1 MSSSPIHILLV
12 DQDPTESSVHVETL
26 REVLSAADVDVAETA
41 DDAIKLL
48 EATEYEVLLA
58 REDLQ
63 TTDGLSF
70 LAAAA
75 ETAFDLQTILL
86 ADDVT
91 TDLLREASAVGI
103 DEVVPLSVDPTD
115 DSTLAHRLR
124 ARLDTVRSSARETR
138 LDSATDEEPSP
149 ESDLQ
154 NPAQLLEA
162 VARIANDGII
172 TIDTDSKIRFV
183 NPAMEEI
190 LGYTPSELIG
200 EPLTGLMS
208 DRLASRHEA
217 GFQRYL
223 DTGERQ
229 LDWDNVE
236 LSGQHSDGTEV
247 PLSISFSEI
256 TYEGERFF
264 TGIVRDVSEQKR
276 REQRLRQLNEGAQ
289 ALSTAETVEEAC
301 NIAVRTAQDTLDL
314 PISMIA
320 YYDEQTGT
328 LQPMARTIA
337 ADTLTDETELFAP
350 ERDLPWE
357 VYLEQERRVI
367 PDVSAASNLSAS
379 ETPLQSVVLFP
390 IGSYGVFVSGA
401 TEPKTFSQH
410 DLTLVTLF
418 VANIQAALDRV
429 EREEQLRER
438 TAELE
443 ARTETL
449 ARVNRL
455 NSVIREI
462 TQVLTEATTREEIE
476 QTVCTKL
483 ANAES
488 YRFAWVGEQET
499 VGGRVVPRTSAGVE
513 KGYLDDIEITAD
525 EASAAN
531 GPTGRAVKTH
541 EPQVENNLHSDPPF
555 EPWRQAALQRGY
567 RASISVPFV
576 HEDILYG
583 VLNLYAGTPNIFDE
597 LEETVLAEL
606 GRMIG
611 YAINALERKKM
622 LVSETAVELEFRVTD
637 PDIAAIKF
645 TRETGSRF
653 EFEALV
659 DQADGT
665 LRAFFTIDGSSPD
678 TIRTFADRSTAIKDI
693 RLIAQRESGYFYEA
707 TLNETSFFAS
717 LLSAGAHPT
726 TLTSTPEGA
735 ELLVE
740 LPSSGD
746 IKAFLEMFLSQYD
759 AELTARRELD
769 RPVLTEEEFEA
780 IYLEQ
785 LTDREEEV
793 LRTAYHA
800 GFFNFPRDSS
810 GSDIAEIL
818 GISQPTVSRHIRKGE
833 RKLFDIVFG
842 EQSATGPEQ

>member
-1 MSSSPIHILLV
+1 MSPSPLHILLV
-12 DQDPTESSVHVETL
+12 DRDSAESSVHVEAL
-26 REVLSAADVDVAETA
+26 RDVPSAANVDVAETT
-41 DDAIKLL
+41 DDAAELL
-48 EATEYEVLLA
+48 ETTGYDVLLA

-63 TTDGLSF
+63 TADGLSF
-70 LAAAA
+70 LAAVA
-75 ETAFDLQTILL
+75 ERTPEMQTILL
-86 ADDVT
+86 ANEVT

-103 DEVVPLSVDPTD
+103 DEVVPLSVAPADE
-115 DSTLAHRLR
+115 STLAHRLR
-124 ARLDTVRSSARETR
+124 ARLETARSSTPETR
-138 LDSATDEEPSP
+138 VDATTDEEPSP

-154 NPAQLLEA
+154 DPAQLLEA

-172 TIDTDSKIRFV
+172 TIDTDSTIRFV
-183 NPAMEEI
+183 NPAIEDI
-190 LGYTPSELIG
+190 LGYAPSELLG
-200 EPLTGLMS
+200 ESLTVLMS
-208 DRLASRHEA
+208 DRLASQHDA

-223 DTGERQ
+223 DTGERR

-236 LSGQHSDGTEV
+236 LPGQHSDGTEV
-247 PLSISFSEI
+247 ALSISFSEI
-256 TYEGERFF
+256 THEGERFF
-264 TGIVRDVSEQKR
+264 TGIIRDISEQKR

-289 ALSTAETVEEAC
+289 ALSAAETVEEAC
-301 NIAVRTAQDTLDL
+301 NIAVRTAQDTLGL
-314 PISMIA
+314 PISTIA

-328 LQPMARTIA
+328 LQPMARTVA
-337 ADTLTDETELFAP
+337 ADALTDETDLFASD
-350 ERDLPWE
+350 RDLPWE

-367 PDVSAASNLSAS
+367 PDVSAASDLSAS

-401 TEPKTFSQH
+401 TEPRTFSQH
-410 DLTLVTLF
+410 EITLVTLF
-418 VANIQAALDRV
+418 VANVRAALDRV

-449 ARVNRL
+449 DRVNRL
-455 NSVIREI
+455 NSVIRDI

-488 YRFAWVGEQET
+488 YRFAWIGEQET
-499 VGGRVVPRTSAGVE
+499 VGGRVVPRTSAGTE

-525 EASAAN
+525 ESSSAK

-541 EPQVENNLHSDPPF
+541 ESQVQNNLHSDPPF

-567 RASISVPFV
+567 RASISVPLV
-576 HEDILYG
+576 HDEILYG
-583 VLNLYAGTPNIFDE
+583 VLNLYAETPEIFDE

-637 PDIAAIKF
+637 PDIAAIEF

-659 DQADGT
+659 NQTDGT

-678 TIRTFADRSTAIKDI
+678 AIRAFADRSTEIRDI
-693 RLIAQRESGYFYEA
+693 RLIAERESGYFYEA
-707 TLNETSFFAS
+707 TLNETSFFAT
-717 LLSAGAHPT
+717 LLGAGAHPT
-726 TLTSTPEGA
+726 ALTSTPDGA

-746 IKAFLEMFLSQYD
+746 IKAFLEMFLSRYD

-833 RKLFDIVFG
+833 GKLFDIVFG
-842 EQSATGPEQ
+842 DQPATEREP

>member
-41 DDAIKLL
+41 DDATKLL

-138 LDSATDEEPSP
+138 LDSATDKEPSP

-645 TRETGSRF
+645 TQETGSRF